1 MALLDSIRN
10 VFENII
16 PTADADV
23 TKNYQ
28 ITFTVQGTGDW
39 DGLHTLNIP
48 VKGKYTNEKA
58 ILAIRRANGVER
70 SAKVTINNVKEAR

>member
-10 VFENII
+10 VIENII

-39 DGLHTLNIP
+39 DGLHTLTFISFLHS
-48 VKGKYTNEKA
+48 
-58 ILAIRRANGVER
+58 LAAEPWLTCRVSHSLVLLIAY
-70 SAKVTINNVKEAR
+70 